1 MDLGSDPAQWL
12 LLGVLLHITV
22 MLFPTESSKSAWM
35 LGRGRGYGHAGK
47 LQYDLLGRYREH
59 MPARLSL
66 Q

>member
-22 MLFPTESSKSAWM
+22 ALFPTESSKSAWM
-35 LGRGRGYGHAGK
+35 LGKGWGYGRSGK
-47 LQYDLLGRYREH
+47 LQYDLRGRYRELV
-59 MPARLSL
+59 PAGPSL